1 MTILLFFKLGVV
13 HFMLNSRG
21 STLIEALLAFMI
33 MVSIFVTYLGLF
45 QSVYMKKIHIN
56 KEYQIL
62 MEKEC
67 DAVFQEEFADIIET
81 VLP

>member
-1 MTILLFFKLGVV
+1 MIILLFFKLGVV

-33 MVSIFVTYLGLF
+33 MVSVFVSYLCLF
-45 QSVYMKKIHIN
+45 QTVYMKKNHIN
-56 KEYQIL
+56 EEYQIL

-67 DAVFQEEFADIIET
+67 EVVFQEEFVKIIET